1 METKKLDP
9 IVKAAVDAEWAIDAA
24 LAILNTSDRVHVL
37 DQLAYARA
45 IDEYAVLAKRVVT
58 RGLQAEYRQARI
70 DRINDLLRG
79 KYLATRDLGR

>member
-1 METKKLDP
+1 MQKTKLDP

-24 LAILNTSDRVHVL
+24 LATLVSGGRLGVHQVEYSRTI
-37 DQLAYARA
+37 DAYA
-45 IDEYAVLAKRVVT
+45 ELAKRVVK

-79 KYLATRDLGR
+79 KYLATREL